1 MTAFVKA
8 GDVARELC
16 NELVAADFGP
26 FFGTPRSLTPLHN
39 ALHGHVGILTVAR
52 EETAIGIAA
61 GTSLAGRF
69 PVVLMEHPGV
79 GHSLDPITTLVL
91 PYRIPMLLI
100 IGLAGAADDPRP
112 TGDLLGGLGIESISL
127 EPAEPLGT
135 QVEEVNAIVQRRLQ
149 PAALLVPPAVFGG

>member
-1 MTAFVKA
+1 MTASVKA

-69 PVVLMEHPGV
+69 PVVLMEYPGLGASV
-79 GHSLDPITTLVL
+79 NAIATLVV

-100 IGLAGAADDPRP
+100 IGAESSVPQP
-112 TGDLLGGLGIESISL
+112 DLLGGLGIESVGLDPTES
-127 EPAEPLGT
+127 LGT
-135 QVEEVNAIVQRRLQ
+135 QIEEVNTIVQRRLQ

>member
-16 NELVAADFGP
+16 NELVSADFGP

-69 PVVLMEHPGV
+69 PVVLMEHPGL
-79 GHSLDPITTLVL
+79 GASANAIANLVL

-100 IGLAGAADDPRP
+100 VGLTGEAGV
-112 TGDLLGGLGIESISL
+112 GELLGGLGIESVSL
-127 EPAEPLGT
+127 EMTEPLGT
-135 QVEEVNAIVQRRLQ
+135 QVEEVNTIVQRRLQ